1 MDKCE
6 EKVASELNLDGL
18 LQKIR
23 ESNAMITNLASTED
37 LKPLLKF
44 NKNNVVILTES
55 DEYPEESDVRSS
67 SYQDSSDQTQ
77 KQEPSLQES
86 AEAPL
91 SKVGEQIQGR
101 TPQPDLYL

>member
-23 ESNAMITNLASTED
+23 ESNSMITDLARTED
-37 LKPLLKF
+37 LKLLLKF
-44 NKNNVVILTES
+44 NKNNVVELTES

-67 SYQDSSDQTQ
+67 SFQDSS
-77 KQEPSLQES
+77 
-86 AEAPL
+86 
-91 SKVGEQIQGR
+91 
-101 TPQPDLYL
+101 